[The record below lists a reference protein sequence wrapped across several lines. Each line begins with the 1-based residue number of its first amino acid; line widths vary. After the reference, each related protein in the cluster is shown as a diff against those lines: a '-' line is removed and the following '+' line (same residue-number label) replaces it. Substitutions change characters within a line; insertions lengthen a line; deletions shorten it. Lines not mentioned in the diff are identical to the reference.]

1 MSCSFFFVG
10 IFIFCIPQQNT
21 HSQKFC
27 AFWLFH
33 FASVVKIAKNI
44 SFCYCCWVPLQNNL
58 YVSLL
63 NVRGFCTLDKLIITV
78 FTEINHIPLLRR
90 VLTAASLG
98 CKVPKNKE
106 LRMTKCVTLFGVYYK
121 FNIKEVAKSMFSYF
135 TDHIKAK

>member
-1 MSCSFFFVG
+1 M
-10 IFIFCIPQQNT
+10 
-21 HSQKFC
+21 
-27 AFWLFH
+27 
-33 FASVVKIAKNI
+33 
-44 SFCYCCWVPLQNNL
+44 
-58 YVSLL
+58 
-63 NVRGFCTLDKLIITV
+63 DKLIITV

-135 TDHIKAK
+135 TDHIKAKIVMPHYGSQSNVTRNPIHGMRGSSKTSCDGLANKNLIS